1 MPILNQT
8 VSIREVQ
15 RQYRDVAAAV
25 KKAKK
30 PVVVMN
36 RSQAQLALINL
47 KQLEEYE
54 RLKAFSVLED
64 VRVANRDIDFD
75 AAYTD
80 ITSEVEFVRQNRH
93 A

>member
-1 MPILNQT
+1 MQILNQT

-15 RQYRDVAAAV
+15 RQYKDVAATV
-25 KKAKK
+25 KKSKK
-30 PVVVMN
+30 PVIVMN

-64 VRVANRDIDFD
+64 VRVANRDVDFD
-75 AAYTD
+75 TAYAD
-80 ITSEVEFVRQNRH
+80 ITSEVESVRRERN